1 MKDLFANK
9 TWIIA
14 LMILV
19 LSVLACSL
27 STPDPTPEPIAEEPI
42 AEPTE
47 EIEFFL
53 SVENLPVNV
62 IGENGTVTELTEGE
76 IVSIQAGDTIS
87 VGAKGLAKLQAGKRL
102 TSEIFNGTELQVS
115 NASTNINGS
124 ATIKLNQV
132 HGQARFTIPEGA
144 RTTVI
149 ITTIFEKVTTVED
162 DTQFIICH
170 DPTDAKLTCN
180 DVQRG
185 EVEIEA
191 QGKVISVKAEEA
203 TFTLEGQAPKEPTVC
218 EHTDELDGWLE
229 QLRNGEDVP
238 PLGALVARWFTEPCP
253 GDAPTA
259 TAEGLVTPT
268 FAPPYTPFVRIINI
282 TIDDQQRYVV
292 EYETYGYTEQLPGVH
307 VHFFFNTVYQEN
319 AGVPGSGPWILYG
332 GPRPFT
338 GYAVKDRP
346 DAATQMCA
354 RVANSNH
361 SIQLDSGNCVDL
373 P

>member
-1 MKDLFANK
+1 MKYRFTNK

-14 LMILV
+14 VIIVILF
-19 LSVLACSL
+19 LSACSQ
-27 STPDPTPEPIAEEPI
+27 PNQGPTPEPTIEAPTEEL
-42 AEPTE
+42 TE

-53 SVENLPVNV
+53 TAERLPVRV
-62 IGENGTVTELTEGE
+62 IGEDDTETDLTDGE

-87 VGAKGLAKLQAGKRL
+87 VGAKGLAELQAGKRL
-102 TSEIFNGTELQVS
+102 TVEIFNGTELQVS
-115 NASTNINGS
+115 SASTKSSGSSTIN
-124 ATIKLNQV
+124 LNQM

-149 ITTIFEKVTTVED
+149 LSTIFQKISNLKD

-170 DPTDAKLTCN
+170 DPNDAKLTCN
-180 DVQRG
+180 DVERG
-185 EVEIEA
+185 EVLLEA
-191 QGKVISVKAEEA
+191 QGKTVSLKAEEA
-203 TFTLEGQAPKEPTVC
+203 TFTLEGQTPKEPPIC
-218 EHTDELDGWLE
+218 EHTAELEMWLE
-229 QLRNGEDVP
+229 QLRNAEDVP
-238 PLGALVARWFTEPCP
+238 PLGALVARWYTEPCDGP
-253 GDAPTA
+253 PAP
-259 TAEGLVTPT
+259 EPSGP
-268 FAPPYTPFVRIINI
+268 FEPPYTPYVRIINI
-282 TIDDQQRYVV
+282 TIDDQQRYEV

-319 AGVPGSGPWILYG
+319 AGVPGSGPWIVYG

-338 GYAVKDRP
+338 WYAVKDRP
-346 DAATQMCA
+346 DGATQMCV

>member
-1 MKDLFANK
+1 MKNLFAHK

-14 LMILV
+14 LMILI
-19 LSVLACSL
+19 LSILACSIG
-27 STPDPTPEPIAEEPI
+27 TPDPTPEPVIQEPS

-53 SVENLPVNV
+53 TAEKLPVSV
-62 IGENGTVTELTEGE
+62 IGEDGTETDLTASE
-76 IVSIQAGDTIS
+76 IVSVQAGDTIS
-87 VGAKGLAKLQAGKRL
+87 VGAKGLAELQSGKRL
-102 TSEIFNGTELQVS
+102 TVEIFNGTKLQLS
-115 NASTNINGS
+115 TASTKPDGS
-124 ATIKLNQV
+124 ATINLNQV
-132 HGQARFTIPEGA
+132 HGQARFTVPEGA
-144 RTTVI
+144 KTTVI
-149 ITTIFEKVTTVED
+149 LETIFEKVTTVED

-170 DPTDAKLTCN
+170 DPNDAKLTCN

-203 TFTLEGQAPKEPTVC
+203 TFTLEGQSPKAPPIC
-218 EHTDELDGWLE
+218 EHTAELEVWLE
-229 QLRNGEDVP
+229 QLRNAEDVP
-238 PLGALVARWFTEPCP
+238 PLGALVARWYTEPCP

-259 TAEGLVTPT
+259 TAEVLVTPT
-268 FAPPYTPFVRIINI
+268 FAPPVTPFVRIINI

-292 EYETYGYTEQLPGVH
+292 EYETYEYTEQLPGMH

-319 AGVPGSGPWILYG
+319 AGVPGSGPWIVYG

-346 DAATQMCA
+346 DGATQMCA

-361 SIQLDSGNCVDL
+361 SIQLDSGNCVEL

>member
-1 MKDLFANK
+1 MKYRFTHK

-14 LMILV
+14 VMILI
-19 LSVLACSL
+19 LSISACSPPE
-27 STPDPTPEPIAEEPI
+27 SDPTVELTTNVPTEEPV
-42 AEPTE
+42 E

-53 SVENLPVNV
+53 TAEKLPVSV
-62 IGENGTVTELTEGE
+62 IDENDTETDLIAEE

-87 VGAKGLAKLQAGKRL
+87 VGARGLAKLQAGKRL
-102 TSEIFNGTELQVS
+102 TVEIFNGTKLQLS
-115 NASTNINGS
+115 SASTKPSGS
-124 ATIKLNQV
+124 AIINLNQV
-132 HGQARFTIPEGA
+132 HGQARFTVPEGA
-144 RTTVI
+144 DTTVVL
-149 ITTIFEKVTTVED
+149 TTIFQKISNLKD

-170 DPTDAKLTCN
+170 DPNDAKLTCN
-180 DVQRG
+180 DVEKG
-185 EVEIEA
+185 EALLEA
-191 QGKVISVKAEEA
+191 QGKTVSLKAEEA
-203 TFTLEGQAPKEPTVC
+203 TFTLEGQTPKEPTIC
-218 EHTDELDGWLE
+218 EHTAELEAWLE
-229 QLRNGEDVP
+229 QVRNAEDVP
-238 PLGALVARWFTEPCP
+238 PLGALVARWFTEPCD
-253 GDAPTA
+253 GA
-259 TAEGLVTPT
+259 TAPEPSGP
-268 FAPPYTPFVRIINI
+268 FEPPYTPYVRIINI

-319 AGVPGSGPWILYG
+319 AGVPGSGPWIVYG

-346 DAATQMCA
+346 EGATQMCA